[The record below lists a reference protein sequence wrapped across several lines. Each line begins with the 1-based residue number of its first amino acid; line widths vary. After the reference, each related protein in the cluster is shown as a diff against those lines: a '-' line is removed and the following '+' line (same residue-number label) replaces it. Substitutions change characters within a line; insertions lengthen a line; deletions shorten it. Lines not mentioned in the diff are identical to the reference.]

1 MYGGGGGWRGCQGRL
16 LVLPGAVGVMEV
28 LSLEMRRLWG
38 VQLQP
43 LSFQDTIKP
52 CRVSG
57 GQPELSDGGW
67 GTGFGRHSDLGGI
80 QSHKIREERR
90 ERGVG

>member
-1 MYGGGGGWRGCQGRL
+1 MVWLGMMGDLGYIWRWSHRTYCRMYGGGGGWRGCQGRL

-57 GQPELSDGGW
+57 GQPE
-67 GTGFGRHSDLGGI
+67 
-80 QSHKIREERR
+80 
-90 ERGVG
+90 